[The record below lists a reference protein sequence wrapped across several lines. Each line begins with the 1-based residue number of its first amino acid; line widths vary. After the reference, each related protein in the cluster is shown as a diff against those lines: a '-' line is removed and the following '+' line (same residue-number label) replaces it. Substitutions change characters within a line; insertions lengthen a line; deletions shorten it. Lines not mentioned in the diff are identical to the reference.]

1 MIASVLR
8 LWVGQHGI
16 IYMRR
21 IRLLSPLTLF
31 IFPQLPQKTFF
42 TPTPRSISV
51 NTPARR
57 YIHPDSRTY
66 QIKMNSSSPSPKK
79 VLVFGSGN
87 FGSCLADHLG
97 DSEHEV
103 SMWSREKSF
112 VEYFNEHH
120 KNPRYL
126 KGHCFPKTIRAVG
139 PDLPDAELLK
149 QMDVLLFA
157 IPTQG
162 LRYCVSPHALAR
174 HAHVRSTIGHCWQDY
189 VQVLMTRTSPCSYL

>member
-1 MIASVLR
+1 M
-8 LWVGQHGI
+8 
-16 IYMRR
+16 
-21 IRLLSPLTLF
+21 T
-31 IFPQLPQKTFF
+31 
-42 TPTPRSISV
+42 
-51 NTPARR
+51 
-57 YIHPDSRTY
+57 
-66 QIKMNSSSPSPKK
+66 SSLPSPKK
-79 VLVFGSGN
+79 ILVFGSGN

-126 KGHCFPKTIRAVG
+126 KDHSFPRTIRAVG
-139 PDLPDAELLK
+139 PDLPDAELVK

-162 LRYCVSPHALAR
+162 LRYCVPPHTFVRRAY
-174 HAHVRSTIGHCWQDY
+174 VRSTLGLCWKIY
-189 VQVLMTRTSPCSYL
+189 VKVLMTRTFHCSYL

>member
-1 MIASVLR
+1 
-8 LWVGQHGI
+8 
-16 IYMRR
+16 MRW
-21 IRLLSPLTLF
+21 IRLLSPPTRF
-31 IFPQLPQKTFF
+31 TFPQLPQKPFF
-42 TPTPRSISV
+42 TPSPRSISV
-51 NTPARR
+51 NLFARR
-57 YIHPDSRTY
+57 YTHTDSRIY

-103 SMWSREKSF
+103 SMWSRKKSF

-120 KNPRYL
+120 KNPYYL
-126 KGHCFPKTIRAVG
+126 KDHCFPKTIRAVG
-139 PDLPDAELLK
+139 PDIPDVELVK

-162 LRYCVSPHALAR
+162 LRYCVPPLTFAR
-174 HAHVRSTIGHCWQDY
+174 RAYVWSTLGRCLQYY
-189 VQVLMTRTSPCSYL
+189 VQVLITRISPCSYL